1 MHWLLKSE
9 PEVYSI
15 DQLQKDKKT
24 NWDHIRNF
32 QARNYLRQM
41 KKGDLALIY
50 HSGGEKQVVGIAK
63 VVREAYPDIDAE
75 YGPEGDW
82 SQVDVQFVKKLP
94 SPVTLATIKATASL
108 KELPLNKQ
116 TRLST
121 MPISEK
127 HCEMLCRM
135 GEKDGK

>member
-1 MHWLLKSE
+1 MPWLLKSE

-15 DQLQKDKKT
+15 DQLQKDRKT

-41 KKGDLALIY
+41 KKGDSALIY
-50 HSGGEKQVVGIAK
+50 HSGGERQVVGVAE
-63 VVREAYPDIDAE
+63 VVREAYPDTDAE

-82 SQVDVQFVKKLP
+82 SQVDVKFVEKFAH
-94 SPVTLATIKATASL
+94 PVTLAAIKATAAL
-108 KELPLNKQ
+108 KELPLIRQ
-116 TRLST
+116 SRLST

-127 HCEMLCRM
+127 HFALICRM
-135 GEKDGK
+135 GEG

>member
-1 MHWLLKSE
+1 MAWLLKSE

-41 KKGDLALIY
+41 KKGDTALIY
-50 HSGGEKQVVGIAK
+50 HSGDERQVVGIAE
-63 VVREAYPDIDAE
+63 VIREAYPDLDQD

-82 SQVDVQFVKKLP
+82 SQVDLKFVKKFP
-94 SPVTLATIKATASL
+94 KPVTLAVIKATPSL
-108 KELPLNKQ
+108 KDLPLIKQ
-116 TRLST
+116 SRLST

-127 HCEMLCRM
+127 HFETLCKLGGM
-135 GEKDGK
+135 AP